1 MPDLKYCY
9 EKSDVLRNK
18 LNIKD
23 SRRLFTAE
31 VKLTALRLQELESEP
46 ILGNFDFR
54 HLQAI
59 HRYIFQDLYDWAGE
73 IRTVEIGKGNLFCT
87 TSCIT
92 SYAASVFG
100 RYYPEC
106 YAQRHD
112 VEKFVAAL
120 ARNYGDLNALHPF
133 REGNGRAQR
142 EFARVLC
149 MQCGYAFRLNCTTHN
164 EMLAA
169 SKLSFSQ
176 ADNSGLLSIFSR
188 AVQPIEMSDKEDHG
202 SLSILTSDDLSISSE
217 EYGYDYYTDKNDPRY
232 DLYNALFESKIKRMK
247 AEDDIRAILDSINRE
262 AEA

>member
-87 TSCIT
+87 TSWIT

-100 RYYPEC
+100 RYYPGC

-133 REGNGRAQR
+133 IEGNGRAQR

-149 MQCGYAFRLNCTTHN
+149 VCSAV
-164 EMLAA
+164 ML
-169 SKLSFSQ
+169 
-176 ADNSGLLSIFSR
+176 
-188 AVQPIEMSDKEDHG
+188 SD
-202 SLSILTSDDLSISSE
+202 
-217 EYGYDYYTDKNDPRY
+217 
-232 DLYNALFESKIKRMK
+232 
-247 AEDDIRAILDSINRE
+247 
-262 AEA
+262 